1 MKYLRAEE
9 CKGKGIL
16 QPGKMNCGISP
27 STLGERGRAAPLQ
40 RRPIPA
46 LSAGKRLLT
55 EFQAGKKKPLLQGR
69 EEKEFHEF
77 CTCTRELWE
86 LWEGE
91 SSVVLPS
98 AQGWQHPLALLMD
111 VPAHQAPR
119 KEKFRDEKL
128 PHSRRT
134 LPSPAPLH
142 PEEPPLSLV
151 YSKRH
156 R

>member
-1 MKYLRAEE
+1 M
-9 CKGKGIL
+9 GF
-16 QPGKMNCGISP
+16 P
-27 STLGERGRAAPLQ
+27 
-40 RRPIPA
+40 PA
-46 LSAGKRLLT
+46 LWGSGEGLHPSNAGQFLHFLQEKRLLT

-77 CTCTRELWE
+77 CTCTRELWG

-151 YSKRH
+151 YSKQR